1 MRRGFVL
8 VGRLALAILLAVPV
22 LWVATLPSP
31 AYAQAVTNIIV
42 EGNQRVEPDTVT
54 AYLQIQPGQ
63 AATPDLIDESIKAL
77 FQTGLFSDV
86 QIFRRGSSLVVRV
99 EENPII
105 NRVNFEGNDELDDK
119 KLSKEVELK
128 ERMIFTRARVQSDVQ
143 RLVALYRRSGLFA
156 ARVEPKIIR
165 LPQNR
170 VDLVFEI
177 NEGAKTRIESINFVG
192 NEAFSAS
199 SLRSVINTSTS
210 AWWKFFSSTDN
221 YDPDRLAYDR
231 ELLRRYYLKNG
242 FADFRVISA
251 TAELAPDGESFYIT
265 FTVEE
270 GPQYDLAE
278 VAVNT
283 GETTLDPQALQDA
296 LMVYK
301 GQRYDANKLDQS
313 VEKLT
318 IEAGK
323 SGYAFAKIEP
333 QIDRNPEQRTLN
345 VTFNIQEG
353 PRVYIERIDIVGN
366 TRTLDY
372 VIRRELRLVEGDAYN
387 RVLVDRARRRLTGLD
402 FFEKIDIQETQGSAP
417 DKVRL
422 TIAVVE
428 KSTGTINFAA
438 GYSTVEQVIGSVSIT
453 ERNLM
458 GRGQF
463 VRLSTALSFKRQSV
477 DFSFTEPYF
486 LDRNVS
492 AGFDAYAT
500 RTDQQSE
507 SSFTT
512 QQFGGALRAG
522 FYLNEYMRLNTKYGF
537 THRVI
542 DIKRNDARV
551 SPAIRQAE
559 GSDDISLASLGFIY
573 DDLDNPINP
582 TSGFRVEANET
593 LAGLGGNVRYFKT
606 ELDAYY
612 FMPLLFEGV
621 VLKAKASA
629 GHIQGWGGEDVAII
643 DRFYKGADSF
653 RGFARSGI
661 GARMSNGMAAGDPY
675 KYREDAIGGQTFAI
689 GTLEVTFPMGLPEEF
704 GIQGAVFTDFG
715 TVFNVPE
722 KSITA
727 GTGLCLGSQDCKV
740 FDSVSPRV
748 SVGAGVIWQSPF
760 GPLRVDVAYP
770 LVKENFDE
778 TELVRFSVGT
788 RF

>member
-1 MRRGFVL
+1 M
-8 VGRLALAILLAVPV
+8 GRFTLAIL
-22 LWVATLPSP
+22 VALPLLCVASLPTP
-31 AYAQAVTNIIV
+31 AFAQAVTNIII

-54 AYLQIQPGQ
+54 AYLQVQPGEV
-63 AATPDLIDESIKAL
+63 ATPDRIDESIKAL

-105 NRVNFEGNDELDDK
+105 NRVNFEGNDELNDK
-119 KLSKEVELK
+119 ALTKEVELK

-156 ARVEPKIIR
+156 ARIEPKIIR

-177 NEGAKTRIESINFVG
+177 DEGAKTRIETINFVG
-192 NEAFSAS
+192 NEAFSDS
-199 SLRSVINTSTS
+199 TLRSAINTSTS

-231 ELLRRYYLKNG
+231 ELLRRYYLKSG

-270 GPQYDLAE
+270 GPQYDLADIT
-278 VAVNT
+278 VNA
-283 GETTLDPQALQDA
+283 GETTLDPNVLQDA
-296 LMVYK
+296 LTVHK
-301 GQRYDANKLDQS
+301 GQRYDATKLDKS
-313 VEKLT
+313 VENLT

-323 SGYAFAKIEP
+323 SGYAFARIEP
-333 QIDRNPEQRTLN
+333 QIDRNIEGRTLN

-387 RVLVDRARRRLTGLD
+387 RVLVDRARRRLTALD
-402 FFEKIDIQETQGSAP
+402 FFEKIDIQETQGSAS
-417 DKVRL
+417 DKVL
-422 TIAVVE
+422 ITIAVVE

-458 GRGQF
+458 GRGQY
-463 VRLSTALSFKRQSV
+463 VRLSTALSFKRQSI

-486 LDRNVS
+486 LDRNVA

-500 RTDQQSE
+500 RTDQTSE
-507 SSFTT
+507 SSFRT
-512 QQFGGALRAG
+512 QQFGGALRTG
-522 FYLNEYMRLNTKYGF
+522 FYLSDTMRLNTKYGF
-537 THRVI
+537 THRII
-542 DIKRNDARV
+542 DIRNNINKI

-559 GSDDISLASLGFIY
+559 GSDNISLASVGFVY
-573 DDLDNPINP
+573 DDLDNPLKP

-593 LAGLGGNVRYFKT
+593 IAGLGGDVYYFKS

-621 VLKAKASA
+621 VLKVKGSA
-629 GHIQGWGGEDVAII
+629 GHVQGWMGEDVPII

-653 RGFARSGI
+653 RGFARAGV
-661 GARMSNGMAAGDPY
+661 GARMSNGMNFAGGDPE

-689 GTLEVTFPMGLPEEF
+689 GTLEVTFPLGLPAEF
-704 GIQGAVFTDFG
+704 GVEGAVFTDFG

-722 KSITA
+722 NDIPA
-727 GTGLCLGSQDCKV
+727 NTGLCLGSQTCKV

-770 LVKENFDE
+770 LVKEDFDE